1 MAVDQNDGRRGL
13 GALLRELAEGSAAL
27 VRHEVKLAQLEV
39 RGILGGVGRGTAM
52 VASGGVLGLL
62 GTLSFFTGLILL
74 VGDQWLP
81 HDRYWLAAL
90 IVTVIAFAIAFVFI
104 RRGRAQLS
112 PARLAPDQTVA
123 TLKEDKEWLKQRLTS
138 GATSN

>member
-13 GALLRELAEGSAAL
+13 GALLRELGEGSAAL

-62 GTLSFFTGLILL
+62 GTLSLFTGLILL

-81 HDRYWLAAL
+81 KDRYWLAAL

-104 RRGRAQLS
+104 KRGRAQLS

-138 GATSN
+138 GATSS

>member
-1 MAVDQNDGRRGL
+1 MAVDQNDGRKGL
-13 GALLRELAEGSAAL
+13 GALLRELGEGSAAL
-27 VRHEVKLAQLEV
+27 VRHEVTLAQLEV

-62 GTLSFFTGLILL
+62 GTLSLFTGLILL

-90 IVTVIAFAIAFVFI
+90 IVTVIAFAIAFLFI
-104 RRGRAQLS
+104 KRGRAQLS

-138 GATSN
+138 GATSS

>member
-1 MAVDQNDGRRGL
+1 MAVDQNAGRLGR
-13 GALLRELAEGSAAL
+13 GALLRERGEGSAAL

-62 GTLSFFTGLILL
+62 GTLSLFTGLILL

-104 RRGRAQLS
+104 KRGRAQLS
-112 PARLAPDQTVA
+112 PASLAPDQTVA